1 MDYKWIF
8 DGIGS
13 SLVTLILGLV
23 IGAVG
28 GYKKGLSSKQQ
39 QSAGDEA
46 RQKQSFKDDSSKS
59 CKKIEQSQKAG
70 DNAIQIQEVDSD
82 GTDK

>member
-23 IGAVG
+23 IGAIG
-28 GYKKGLSSKQQ
+28 GYKKGISSRQKQNAGDGARQQ
-39 QSAGDEA
+39 QSLKGD
-46 RQKQSFKDDSSKS
+46 SFKSYQN
-59 CKKIEQSQKAG
+59 IEQSQHAG
-70 DNAIQIQEVDSD
+70 DNSIQIQEANSD
-82 GTDK
+82 GADK

>member
-13 SLVTLILGLV
+13 SLVTLILGLI

-28 GYKKGLSSKQQ
+28 GYKKGVSSKQEQTAENGAKQ
-39 QSAGDEA
+39 Q
-46 RQKQSFKDDSSKS
+46 QLFKGNSSKLYPN
-59 CKKIEQSQKAG
+59 IEQSQRAG
-70 DNAIQIQEVDSD
+70 NNSIQIQEADSD
-82 GTDK
+82 GADK

>member
-13 SLVTLILGLV
+13 SLLTFVLGF
-23 IGAVG
+23 IFGGVG
-28 GYKKGLSSKQQ
+28 GYKVGVSSKQK
-39 QSAGDEA
+39 QSAGHGA
-46 RQKQSFKDDSSKS
+46 RQKQSFKDDSSKP

-70 DNAIQIQEVDSD
+70 DNATQIQEVNSD
-82 GTDK
+82 DTDK